1 MKRLVP
7 ALVVVL
13 LALGTQYLCAAEPD
27 LRTPGIRAL
36 REEYEDSRA
45 AIAAKRRAE
54 LRSILE
60 RQLTEQRRRERQAR
74 IAGNATLRADASQG
88 VRIFEQALDTLER
101 EDTFIFPAKV
111 RQALERMTAFCTR
124 ALATEDAA
132 RESGYKLLDTQF
144 AGRLQPLLQQQGVT
158 ATPEQLTRF
167 WQAVLA
173 DDGKEGPADNGTA
186 AETQSGSDTAAVDAD
201 DNASAEGAAS
211 DDAVLDSRGEA
222 SAWVP
227 VTRVGVE
234 VAAIEVMSL
243 PVAGLT
249 ERVERSGKGFQ
260 SGAPWKV
267 TLTPL
272 RGFTPPAEGA
282 PPAMRI
288 RSVVGTRPVDV
299 LEWPSRRNGWKL
311 EVRIRPPQPGRSRHG
326 CVLEVDAGRLK

>member
-111 RQALERMTAFCTR
+111 RPALERMTAFCTR

-173 DDGKEGPADNGTA
+173 DDGKEGPADNDNPATKARTGATA
-186 AETQSGSDTAAVDAD
+186 EDAD
-201 DNASAEGAAS
+201 GASAEGAAS

-243 PVAGLT
+243 PVVGLT
-249 ERVERSGKGFQ
+249 GRVERSGRGFQ

-272 RGFTPPAEGA
+272 RGFTPPDEGA

-299 LEWPSRRNGWKL
+299 LEWPTRRNGWKL
-311 EVRIRPPQPGRSRHG
+311 EVRVRPPRPGRSRHG
-326 CVLEVDAGRLK
+326 CVLEVDARRVE